1 MMEPQQDI
9 KMTDIQDVTPV
20 VEVPN
25 VPEPA
30 PAPEPIVP
38 PEVVVEVAGD
48 APKSLGENISVVNIY
63 TPQ

>member
-1 MMEPQQDI
+1 
-9 KMTDIQDVTPV
+9 MTDIQDVPPV

-48 APKSLGENISVVNIY
+48 PPPSLGENISIVKIY
-63 TPQ
+63 TPE

>member
-1 MMEPQQDI
+1 MA
-9 KMTDIQDVTPV
+9 DIQDVTPV

-30 PAPEPIVP
+30 PAPEPIVA